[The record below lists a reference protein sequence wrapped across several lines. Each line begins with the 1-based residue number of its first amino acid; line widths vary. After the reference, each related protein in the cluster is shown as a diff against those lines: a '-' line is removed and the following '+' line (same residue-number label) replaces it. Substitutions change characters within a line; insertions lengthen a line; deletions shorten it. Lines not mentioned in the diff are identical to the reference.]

1 MTHVQ
6 VTAVLSSMLAVGAV
20 ALTPLAC
27 TAADGDSDAVGFVA
41 QSTSLT
47 PVQVVGG
54 SGLFQFATTF
64 GFGSTCMGVSS
75 DEPASANFACSISA
89 SGSYTSIACGTGTLS
104 GSASVSESGDGQS
117 DSVSFAITLVGGVG
131 VITGG
136 ATGVAL
142 IVPTGAA
149 TPPACMTSFTIAGVV
164 ASS

>member
-1 MTHVQ
+1 VK
-6 VTAVLSSMLAVGAV
+6 VTSVVSAMLALGTLV
-20 ALTPLAC
+20 LTPLAC
-27 TAADGDSDAVGFVA
+27 TAADGDSDAVAFVG

-47 PVQVVGG
+47 PVQLVGG

-64 GFGSTCMGVSS
+64 GFGSTCQGASA
-75 DEPASANFACSISA
+75 DEPASASLGCTISA
-89 SGSYTSIACGTGTLS
+89 SGSYTSITCGTGTLS

-149 TPPACMTSFTIAGVV
+149 TPPACMTSFTIAGV
-164 ASS
+164 AALS